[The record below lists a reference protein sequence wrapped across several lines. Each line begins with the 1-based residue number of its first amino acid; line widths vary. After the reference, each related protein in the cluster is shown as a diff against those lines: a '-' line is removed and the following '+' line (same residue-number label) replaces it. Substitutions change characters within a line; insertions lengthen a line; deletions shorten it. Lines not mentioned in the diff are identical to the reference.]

1 MELCEH
7 AADEQDP
14 EKLATLI
21 LEINYF
27 LEAKERR
34 LMDATAQ
41 VPNGRDRR

>member
-27 LEAKERR
+27 LETKERR
-34 LMDATAQ
+34 LIDATLSNTPYAKAE
-41 VPNGRDRR
+41 